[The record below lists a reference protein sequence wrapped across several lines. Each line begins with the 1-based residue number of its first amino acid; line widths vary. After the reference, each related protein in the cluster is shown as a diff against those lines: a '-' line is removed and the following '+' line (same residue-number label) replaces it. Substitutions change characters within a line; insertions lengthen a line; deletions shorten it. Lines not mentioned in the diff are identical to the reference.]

1 MVLVEQGMYDRTLL
15 VVTADHGMSFRP
27 GDYGGR
33 VATPASADQVLW
45 VPLFVK
51 QPGQRQ
57 GRVTDRNWEHVD
69 LVPTRAALL
78 GIRVSWRLDGV
89 SQAGTVAPR
98 TRTDKWFFSA
108 PGRRQWFFSAPGRRQ
123 RFDGP
128 ENLAR
133 ALRGV
138 TDRLVRPGHG
148 YRGWFQ
154 TGHFADLGG
163 RRPGEVG
170 ADSAPAG
177 AARVDD
183 LGALGRVDL
192 ESGTVPAQVAGRVS
206 LAAGIP
212 ARPAVAVAVNRV
224 IGGVSETFRPQRDG
238 TAGQAAG
245 PPDRFSAMVLDTLF
259 VQGSNRLELLVVD
272 TRGGQVRL
280 RPLTVG

>member
-27 GDYGGR
+27 GDYGRR

-69 LVPTRAALL
+69 LVPTLADLL
-78 GIRVSWRLDGV
+78 GIRAPCRPDGF

-98 TRTDKWFFSA
+98 TRTDK
-108 PGRRQWFFSAPGRRQ
+108 WFFSAPGRRQ

-138 TDRLVRPGHG
+138 TDRLVRPGRG

-154 TGHFADLGG
+154 TGRFADLVG

-170 ADSAPAG
+170 VDSAPAG

-212 ARPAVAVAVNRV
+212 ARPAVAVAVNGV

-238 TAGQAAG
+238 TRASRPGRRTGSRPWCSTPCSCRAATGWSCSGSTAPAAG
-245 PPDRFSAMVLDTLF
+245 SGCGR
-259 VQGSNRLELLVVD
+259 
-272 TRGGQVRL
+272 
-280 RPLTVG
+280 